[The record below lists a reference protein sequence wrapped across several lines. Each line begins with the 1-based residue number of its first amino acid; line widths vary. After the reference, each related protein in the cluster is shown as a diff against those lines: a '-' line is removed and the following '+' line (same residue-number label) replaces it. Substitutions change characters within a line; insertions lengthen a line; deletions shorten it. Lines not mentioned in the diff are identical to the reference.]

1 MKFGLKE
8 KVLEQIQH
16 VFSEF
21 PQLEEAILYGSRA
34 KGTHKDGSDIDLT
47 LKGGSLNLEVLNQI
61 RSKLD
66 DLPLPYTFDLS
77 IFSQIDNAELV
88 DHIHRVGKCFYKR

>member
-21 PQLEEAILYGSRA
+21 PQWEEAILYGSRA